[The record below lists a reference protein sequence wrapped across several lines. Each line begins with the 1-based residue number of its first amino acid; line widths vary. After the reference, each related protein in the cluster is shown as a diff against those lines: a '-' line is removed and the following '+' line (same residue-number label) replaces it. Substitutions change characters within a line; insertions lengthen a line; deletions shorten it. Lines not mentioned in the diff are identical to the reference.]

1 MWHSISGKKKTI
13 DVVLMNI
20 LSTTR
25 IFIYHLGFSNH
36 EAEAEN
42 TIYTFVLVV

>member
-1 MWHSISGKKKTI
+1 MS
-13 DVVLMNI
+13 I

-25 IFIYHLGFSNH
+25 IFIYHPGFSIH

-42 TIYTFVLVV
+42 TFYTFVLVVYNLKKTTNI